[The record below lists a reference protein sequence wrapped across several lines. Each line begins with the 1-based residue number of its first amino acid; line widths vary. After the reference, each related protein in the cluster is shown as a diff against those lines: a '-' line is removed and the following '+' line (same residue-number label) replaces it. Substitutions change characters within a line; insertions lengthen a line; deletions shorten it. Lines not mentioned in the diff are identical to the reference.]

1 MSAKANRI
9 WFELE
14 LDPDQEVCDT
24 RAKLATNIL
33 RKIGDSISVF
43 WYNRTKGGYC
53 LTLDEAG
60 GFVELEDNGHWFN
73 LDHLGRDLG

>member
-33 RKIGDSISVF
+33 RKFGDSISVF
-43 WYNRTKGGYC
+43 WYNQTKGCYC

-73 LDHLGRDLG
+73 LDHLGRDIG